1 MSIPADVLSG
11 IDPQTGLGLAPGI
24 NPSISGARDDSSLD
38 KYTWNYTLAGGSPMT
53 DIQQS
58 VAANIS
64 KKSLGTQHSY
74 APAFFEVT
82 IDTTAQTM
90 VVVLNNTVPTPP
102 PPADKAD
109 YDTFS
114 DQSIIDKLV
123 EKLTLVRDSYLPSGG
138 IPFLYERNGD
148 VFDMRIPDATV
159 ADLNTGEFEGIADF
173 LDTSVSTDLAI
184 PQENVTN
191 VGSDVVDQDDDIVI
205 NNPVD
210 DIISRVQNGE
220 FKVFINTPMS
230 GMLRAGVALANSDPS
245 VATVV
250 YEESTHCIVVTP
262 VSKGTTTI
270 SYTLSS
276 TGTGASATDSF
287 DVTMTG
293 QPVVTLVG
301 ASTVSVNQNGSY
313 TEQGANSDG
322 GEAVT
327 VSGDTVDPA
336 TPGVYTITYIATNAF
351 GDGVST
357 RVVTV
362 VDNIDP
368 VITVT
373 GDNPLVL
380 QQFDNFIDPGATATD
395 NGQAIAVVTTGSV
408 DTDVAATYTLT
419 YTATDAAGNTTT
431 ATRSVEVQP
440 DTTAPVITI
449 LGDNPLVLQQFDT
462 FTDPGA
468 TSDGGEVVS
477 TSGTV
482 NTTVAATY
490 TLTYSATDA
499 AGNTGTAT
507 RSVEVQPDTTAP
519 VITLI
524 GANPLVLQQNATFTD
539 PGATSDGSEVVSTSG
554 TVNTAVAATYT
565 LTYSATDAAGNTGTT
580 TRSVVVQAPT
590 FPPSGYT
597 QFALMKQT
605 ASNWFGL
612 GYASSLNNSTWLD
625 GTHSWS
631 DGAGSYHNTFS
642 TTTTP
647 TKILIAKPDGSWTVE
662 VDYDDLTSGINSYYQ
677 QGPNDNPALVRKFL
691 VPITTSGSYTDAYDP
706 ATNTVAATGGTTVN
720 MSSFTKLQVFT
731 VTSGNENNNS
741 WTEAPI
747 MFFNTGTIDANAP
760 RPIYI
765 EDQSTSSGVY
775 TPISDIAMYV
785 KY

>member
-449 LGDNPLVLQQFDT
+449 LGDNPLVLQQFAT

>member
-1 MSIPADVLSG
+1 MTVAQDV
-11 IDPQTGLGLAPGI
+11 PGV
-24 NPSISGARDDSSLD
+24 P
-38 KYTWNYTLAGGSPMT
+38 
-53 DIQQS
+53 
-58 VAANIS
+58 
-64 KKSLGTQHSY
+64 
-74 APAFFEVT
+74 
-82 IDTTAQTM
+82 DTT
-90 VVVLNNTVPTPP
+90 P
-102 PPADKAD
+102 
-109 YDTFS
+109 
-114 DQSIIDKLV
+114 
-123 EKLTLVRDSYLPSGG
+123 
-138 IPFLYERNGD
+138 
-148 VFDMRIPDATV
+148 
-159 ADLNTGEFEGIADF
+159 
-173 LDTSVSTDLAI
+173 
-184 PQENVTN
+184 
-191 VGSDVVDQDDDIVI
+191 
-205 NNPVD
+205 
-210 DIISRVQNGE
+210 
-220 FKVFINTPMS
+220 
-230 GMLRAGVALANSDPS
+230 
-245 VATVV
+245 
-250 YEESTHCIVVTP
+250 
-262 VSKGTTTI
+262 
-270 SYTLSS
+270 
-276 TGTGASATDSF
+276 
-287 DVTMTG
+287 
-293 QPVVTLVG
+293 
-301 ASTVSVNQNGSY
+301 
-313 TEQGANSDG
+313 
-322 GEAVT
+322 
-327 VSGDTVDPA
+327 
-336 TPGVYTITYIATNAF
+336 
-351 GDGVST
+351 
-357 RVVTV
+357 
-362 VDNIDP
+362 P
-368 VITVT
+368 VITLN
-373 GDNPLVL
+373 GANPMVL
-380 QQFDNFIDPGATATD
+380 QQFA
-395 NGQAIAVVTTGSV
+395 
-408 DTDVAATYTLT
+408 
-419 YTATDAAGNTTT
+419 
-431 ATRSVEVQP
+431 
-440 DTTAPVITI
+440 
-449 LGDNPLVLQQFDT
+449 T

-490 TLTYSATDA
+490 TLTYSATDS
-499 AGNTGTAT
+499 AGNTGTTTRSIEVQPDTTAPVITILGDNPLVLQQFDTFTDPGATMNEYGGFLTTTGTVNTAVAGTYTLTYTATDPAGNTTTAT
-507 RSVEVQPDTTAP
+507 RTVTVQPDTTAP

-539 PGATSDGSEVVSTSG
+539 PGATADGSEVVSTSG

-731 VTSGNENNNS
+731 VTSGQENNNS